1 MLASPIIITCHVL
14 TYYQGK
20 KKAAVLE
27 DVVMPDPTPRRKT
40 RLSIAQAARS
50 PVTPDDMQL
59 NKARKKEFKK
69 MKKQRKRAG
78 EPLIT
83 NTNPYFVKNT
93 AGRSTGANNICQD
106 VRDTIEFQLPAET
119 WLHTISIL

>member
-1 MLASPIIITCHVL
+1 MYIVYT
-14 TYYQGK
+14 QGK

-78 EPLIT
+78 E
-83 NTNPYFVKNT
+83 
-93 AGRSTGANNICQD
+93 
-106 VRDTIEFQLPAET
+106 
-119 WLHTISIL
+119 

>member
-1 MLASPIIITCHVL
+1 MLAFPIIITCHVL
-14 TYYQGK
+14 TYDQGK
-20 KKAAVLE
+20 KKAAVLK

-83 NTNPYFVKNT
+83 DVLT
-93 AGRSTGANNICQD
+93 RNICKD
-106 VRDTIEFQLPAET
+106 VTNTIKFEQPAET
-119 WLHTISIL
+119 